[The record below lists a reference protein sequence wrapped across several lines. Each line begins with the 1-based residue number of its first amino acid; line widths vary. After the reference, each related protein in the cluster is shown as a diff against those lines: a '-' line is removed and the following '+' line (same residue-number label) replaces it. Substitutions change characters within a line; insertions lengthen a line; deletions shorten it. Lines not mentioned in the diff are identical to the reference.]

1 MLQLAD
7 DDFSEAGD
15 LEILQLGYNEIQALN
30 MSLLPL
36 RKLETL
42 NLTFNLLTEFSMQ
55 EIRGLQ
61 KLKTVDLSHNL
72 IARLSGRMEVSKLH
86 SKTKQKPTRVV
97 TRFSFSEIGQLH
109 CAERSEGES
118 KGVRQNVM
126 LRLQTQ

>member
-1 MLQLAD
+1 MAAPPLLQLAD
-7 DDFSEAGD
+7 DDFAEAGD
-15 LEILQLGYNEIQALN
+15 LEILQLGYNEIQSLN

-72 IARLSGRMEVSKLH
+72 IARLSGRMEVSYNEL
-86 SKTKQKPTRVV
+86 
-97 TRFSFSEIGQLH
+97 
-109 CAERSEGES
+109 
-118 KGVRQNVM
+118 
-126 LRLQTQ
+126 